1 VSVLS
6 ERLEPV
12 APQEIGEVCVSGNG
26 LSPGYWRDPESTSNV
41 FTRHSGPHGDAALFR
56 TGDLGYVGADGQVYL
71 AGTREPIARS
81 GGHKFEIG
89 EVEAALES
97 LGSVQAA
104 AVVAAATETDGSVL
118 CCAYVPAAGL
128 NVLPAELRADLAVLL
143 PPYMLPT
150 RWKAFDR
157 LPQTPDGAVERDQ
170 LRHWFT
176 ENTGLNR

>member
-1 VSVLS
+1 M
-6 ERLEPV
+6 P
-12 APQEIGEVCVSGNG
+12 AQEVGEICISGNG
-26 LSPGYWRDPESTSNV
+26 LSPGYWRDPETTSATFV
-41 FTRHSGPHGDAALFR
+41 RHPRGGNAAVPVFR
-56 TGDLGYVGADGQVYL
+56 TGDLGYVGTDGYIYL
-71 AGTREPIARS
+71 AGTREPLARG

-104 AVVAAATETDGSVL
+104 VVVSTPNEADGSVL

-128 NVLPAELRADLAVLL
+128 SVLPADLRADLSALL
-143 PPYMLPT
+143 PAYMLPT

-157 LPQTPDGAVERDQ
+157 LPQTADGAIERDQ

-176 ENTGLNR
+176 ENTGLVR